1 MVSSNDPS
9 LITQI
14 QDCIVT
20 GSSSEFSLLIKRH
33 SHRILRLKDSN
44 GLTGI
49 HIGVLYKR
57 DNLLESIPSNFL
69 SETDCKARFGL
80 TPLHFVITKPTNFRT
95 LHSYYTK
102 LNLYPTPKEKSKMC
116 SVIKLFARSG
126 AKLIRCE
133 HNFTLLTLSISS
145 KLHVITKT
153 IMQYFELN
161 ICDVFDY
168 LNMLV
173 YANSDRTPVQM
184 MCNICRQ
191 RLVFLVKQGL
201 PIAYTLV
208 DIDPDWSSLYDEIET
223 CFLVEPSINI
233 LRGDIFK
240 LLCLHKSIDIR
251 NGNLFGEVAQRFI
264 YRVSSV
270 LKEFPTY
277 LKSYDFSSISR
288 SLFLYIML
296 SLESTL
302 SPNSI
307 SLDSNQVSWGSDLN
321 CKLWQSALDHVNI
334 LWSLDS
340 TKLDITPL
348 VHTLFKF
355 FDARLV
361 SILKPNYVFASD
373 DKVPAR
379 INFNFLCV
387 YTTLFLYLSKEYS
400 NYYSFSSYDQFN
412 KYLQILFQSSRSRTH
427 LISLLIRPL
436 NHERTFAKY
445 NLSVPDAILFLLNY
459 NLDINQRSYNGNSIL
474 HEVHHQVGNP
484 LPLIEFLV
492 SVGVYPF
499 SLDSRG
505 NPFYHYFNESLQSE
519 ILKLPPLQRPYP
531 LQTLCCLFIVEET
544 EDIKAFQYLLPP
556 HVFTFLKLH
565 TEYTEA

>member
-1 MVSSNDPS
+1 MS

-14 QDCIVT
+14 QDSIVI
-20 GSSSEFSLLIKRH
+20 GSSEQFSFLIKHH

-49 HIGVLYKR
+49 HIAVLYKR

-69 SETDCKARFGL
+69 SDTDCKARFGL
-80 TPLHFVITKPTNFRT
+80 TPLHFVLTKPTKFRT

-102 LNLYPTPKEKSKMC
+102 LNLYPTTGEKSKIC
-116 SVIKLFARSG
+116 SFIKLFACSG

-133 HNFTLLTLSISS
+133 HNFTILTLAIMS

-161 ICDVFDY
+161 VCDVFDY
-168 LNMLV
+168 LNMLA
-173 YANSDRTPVQM
+173 YTNSDRTSVKM
-184 MCNICRQ
+184 LCNVCRK
-191 RLVFLVKQGL
+191 RLVFLIKQGF
-201 PIAYTLV
+201 PIGYTLV
-208 DIDPDWSSLYDEIET
+208 DIDPGWSCLYDEIEK
-223 CFLVEPSINI
+223 CFLVEPSITI
-233 LRGDIFK
+233 FRGDIFK
-240 LLCLHKSIDIR
+240 LICLHKSIDIR
-251 NGNLFGEVAQRFI
+251 NGNLFGEVAQGFI
-264 YRVSSV
+264 YKLSSL

-277 LKSYDFSSISR
+277 LKSYDFSSIAR
-288 SLFLYIML
+288 FLFLYIIL

-302 SPNSI
+302 SPNCI
-307 SLDSNQVSWGSDLN
+307 SLDSNQVSWGNDLN

-334 LWSLDS
+334 LWSLDPI
-340 TKLDITPL
+340 KLDITPL

-355 FDARLV
+355 FDARLI
-361 SILKPNYVFASD
+361 SILKPNYIFASD
-373 DKVPAR
+373 NKVPGR

-400 NYYSFSSYDQFN
+400 NYYFSSSYDQFN

-427 LISLLIRPL
+427 LISLLIHPL
-436 NHERTFAKY
+436 NYERTFAKY
-445 NLSVPDAILFLLNY
+445 NLSVSDAILFLLNY
-459 NLDINQRSYNGNSIL
+459 DLDINQRSYNGNSIL
-474 HEVHHQVGNP
+474 HEVRHQAGDPV
-484 LPLIEFLV
+484 PLIEFLV

-505 NPFYHYFNESLQSE
+505 NPFYHYFTESVQSE

-544 EDIKAFQYLLPP
+544 EDIEGFQYVLPP
-556 HVFTFLKLH
+556 HLFTFLKLH
-565 TEYTEA
+565 TEFTDA

>member
-1 MVSSNDPS
+1 MISSNDPS

-14 QDCIVT
+14 QDSIVT
-20 GSSSEFSLLIKRH
+20 GSTSEFSFLINRY
-33 SHRILRLKDSN
+33 SHRILKLEDSN

-49 HIGVLYKR
+49 HIAVLYKR
-57 DNLLESIPSNFL
+57 DNLLESIPSMFL

-80 TPLHFVITKPTNFRT
+80 TPLHFVLTKPTKFRT

-102 LNLYPTPKEKSKMC
+102 LNLYPTSGEKSKIL
-116 SVIKLFARSG
+116 SFIKLFACSG

-133 HNFTLLTLSISS
+133 HNFTLLTLAVIS
-145 KLHVITKT
+145 KLSVITNT

-168 LNMLV
+168 LNMMA
-173 YANSDRTPVQM
+173 YTNTDRTSVKM
-184 MCNICRQ
+184 LCNICRR

-201 PIAYTLV
+201 PIGYTLV

-223 CFLVEPSINI
+223 CYLVEPSINI
-233 LRGDIFK
+233 LRGDVFK
-240 LLCLHKSIDIR
+240 LVCLHKSIDIR

-264 YRVSSV
+264 YKLSSV

-277 LKSYDFSSISR
+277 LKSYNFSSLSR
-288 SLFLYIML
+288 CLFLYIIL

-307 SLDSNQVSWGSDLN
+307 SLNSNQVSWGNDLN

-340 TKLDITPL
+340 TKLNITPL

-400 NYYSFSSYDQFN
+400 NYYSSSNYDQFN

-427 LISLLIRPL
+427 LISLFIHPL

-445 NLSVPDAILFLLNY
+445 NLSVSDAILFLLNY
-459 NLDINQRSYNGNSIL
+459 NLDINQRSFNGNSIL
-474 HEVHHQVGNP
+474 HEVRHQVGDP

-492 SVGVYPF
+492 GVGVYPF

-505 NPFYHYFNESLQSE
+505 NPFYHYFDESVQNE

-544 EDIKAFQYLLPP
+544 GHIEAFKYLLPS